1 MANKYVTD
9 EGKTEILKIAFV
21 NDDGYTPFAY
31 LALAESTS
39 SASSSGIRTDF
50 HELSDASY
58 QRVAMTID
66 SIETKK
72 ITLSA
77 IFDENNY
84 NSNSSDAIEV
94 GEIGLCNAS
103 DNSEDTVF
111 FAYCQVPKLRKDATV
126 SLKYTMIISA
136 Q

>member
-21 NDDGYTPFAY
+21 NDDGHTPFAY
-31 LALAESTS
+31 LALADSTS
-39 SASSSGIRTDF
+39 SASSSGIQTDF
-50 HELSDASY
+50 SELSDASY
-58 QRVAMTID
+58 QRVPMTVD

-84 NSNSSDAIEV
+84 NSSDAIEV

-111 FAYCQVPKLRKDATV
+111 FTYCQVPNLPKDATV
-126 SLKYTMIISA
+126 SLKYTIIISA

>member
-9 EGKTEILKIAFV
+9 EGKTELLKIAFV

-31 LALAESTS
+31 LALADSTS

-50 HELSDASY
+50 RELSDATY
-58 QRVAMTID
+58 QRVPMTVD

-72 ITLSA
+72 VTLSA

-84 NSNSSDAIEV
+84 NSSNAIEV

-111 FAYCQVPKLRKDATV
+111 FAYCQVPKLPKDATV

>member
-31 LALAESTS
+31 LALADSTS
-39 SASSSGIRTDF
+39 SASSSGIQTNF
-50 HELSDASY
+50 SELSDASY
-58 QRVAMTID
+58 QRVPMTVD

-84 NSNSSDAIEV
+84 NSSDAIEV

-111 FAYCQVPKLRKDATV
+111 FTYCQVPNLPKDATV
-126 SLKYTMIISA
+126 SLKYTIIISA

>member
-31 LALAESTS
+31 LALADSTS

-50 HELSDASY
+50 SELSDASY
-58 QRVAMTID
+58 QRVPMTVD

-84 NSNSSDAIEV
+84 NSSKSIEV

-103 DNSEDTVF
+103 DNSENTVF
-111 FAYCQVPKLRKDATV
+111 FTYCQVPNLPKNATV
-126 SLKYTMIISA
+126 SLKYTIIISA

>member
-1 MANKYVTD
+1 MNKYVTD

-31 LALAESTS
+31 LALADSTS

-50 HELSDASY
+50 VELSDASY
-58 QRVAMTID
+58 QRVPMTVD

-84 NSNSSDAIEV
+84 NSSDSKKV
-94 GEIGLCNAS
+94 GEIGLCNTG
-103 DNSEDTVF
+103 DNSENTVF
-111 FAYCQVPKLRKDATV
+111 FTYCQVPNLPKNATV
-126 SLKYTMIISA
+126 SLKYTIIISA

>member
-31 LALAESTS
+31 LALADSTS
-39 SASSSGIRTDF
+39 SAATTGIQNDF
-50 HELSDASY
+50 SELSDASY
-58 QRVAMTID
+58 QRVPMTVD

-84 NSNSSDAIEV
+84 NASNPVTV
-94 GEIGLCNAS
+94 GEIGLCNAK

-111 FAYCQVPKLRKDATV
+111 FTYCQVPNLEKDATV
-126 SLKYTMIISA
+126 SLKYTIIISA

>member
-21 NDDGYTPFAY
+21 NDDGNTSFKY
-31 LALAESTS
+31 LALADSTS
-39 SASSSGIRTDF
+39 AASTSGLFDDF
-50 HELSDASY
+50 SELSDASY
-58 QRVAMTID
+58 QRVPMTVD
-66 SIETKK
+66 SIENKK

-84 NSNSSDAIEV
+84 NSSDPITV
-94 GEIGLCNAS
+94 GEIGLCNTG

-111 FAYCQVPKLRKDATV
+111 FTYCQVPNLPKDGTV
-126 SLKYTMIISA
+126 SLKYTIIISA